1 MNAVNLIPL
10 ERRRAEAARLPGLP
24 FLGLLGAL
32 VLALAGT
39 VSYVEAHHAVTARRS
54 ELTRLRVG
62 TAAWSAAAAR
72 YAPAFSALSQRAV
85 GFSRLAVLLDQR
97 YGWQVLLGQL
107 AGVMP
112 AHAQLTSLVAATPIQ
127 APATPTSGGTPTAP
141 SGTATPATSSST
153 PATAGA
159 PSTASST
166 PGTTAPAGSSI
177 TIAGCAASQPVVADT
192 MLALRRLS
200 GVSSVSLS
208 SSTLQSAAGTAGTGS
223 GRCRLPVQFSLS
235 LQFSAS
241 PAPLLLPAAAR
252 GADLAQASTT
262 AQLAASTSPAGAVR

>member
-39 VSYVEAHHAVTARRS
+39 VGYVEAHNAVNARRS
-54 ELTRLRVG
+54 ELTRLRAG

-72 YAPAFSALSQRAV
+72 YAPAFTALSQRAV

-97 YGWQVLLGQL
+97 YGWSVLLGQL

-112 AHAQLTSLVAATPIQ
+112 AHAQITSLAAATPIQ
-127 APATPTSGGTPTAP
+127 LPAAPATGAAAP
-141 SGTATPATSSST
+141 AAGTATTSTSSSST
-153 PATAGA
+153 TTTTSPAGA
-159 PSTASST
+159 SSLTSSATST
-166 PGTTAPAGSSI
+166 GAPI
-177 TIAGCAASQPVVADT
+177 TISGCAASQPVVADT
-192 MLALRRLS
+192 MVALRRLS

-208 SSTLQSAAGTAGTGS
+208 SSALKGTAATGS
-223 GRCRLPVQFSLS
+223 GSCRLPVQFSLS

-241 PAPLLLPAAAR
+241 PASLLLPRAAR
-252 GADLAQASTT
+252 GAGLGETSTT
-262 AQLAASTSPAGAVR
+262 AQLAASTTPAGAAR